1 MPHCAALQTCALSA
15 LLVGAALPAWADM
28 DGSDFLPVV
37 AVCGEQVGS
46 VEAFARNLA
55 AHGWQPVAPG
65 SAEEEE
71 ARERLL
77 QAELIGRGLQSTG
90 DERLQELEEYAEYQR
105 EFPSRFLTDPLFIRD
120 GIVLSASAEIIE
132 EGVLTYACMAAGN
145 RMEGADALLAQP
157 DVITYPGPVILFYDF
172 VRDSDVTWG
181 GTFDLWRS
189 DIPDAAELGLR
200 VRYGIQITHTFEV
213 AR

>member
-1 MPHCAALQTCALSA
+1 
-15 LLVGAALPAWADM
+15 M

-37 AVCGEQVGS
+37 AVCGEQVDS

-55 AHGWQPVAPG
+55 AHGWRPVTPG
-65 SAEEEE
+65 SAEEEA

-90 DERLQELEEYAEYQR
+90 DERLLELEDYAQYLR
-105 EFPSRFLTDPLFIRD
+105 ESTMRFLTDPLFIRD
-120 GIVLSASAEIIE
+120 RVVLAAAAEHVQDD
-132 EGVLTYACMAAGN
+132 VLTYRCMAAGN
-145 RMEGADALLAQP
+145 QMEGADALLAQP